1 MIDDNR
7 LIHNKEIVH
16 KLEELIDKY
25 PEQRFG
31 QILFNFGF
39 LDTDN
44 MVSLSIGNQLFI
56 PDPFYEES
64 KVTLNRVKNRSL

>member
-7 LIHNKEIVH
+7 LIYNKEIVH

-31 QILFNFGF
+31 QILFNYGF

-44 MVSLSIGNQLFI
+44 MISLSTGNQFI

-64 KVTLNRVKNRSL
+64 KVTLNRILSLI